1 MEEEEHTNENHI
13 QMSKEFLDK
22 IRDQHCLC
30 CSMLQ
35 TLFCLKGDEN
45 KKMQNIDNSIVD
57 STKEYL
63 ESFNKYGLNQ
73 SNREEVYK
81 SVYKILPLYD
91 EKKKGNPENGIFTNL
106 EQTLLIDLAPST
118 ADEAFHLIP
127 SLEKK
132 LDSDKMN
139 EYLKKL
145 NKEIKNIS

>member
-35 TLFCLKGDEN
+35 TLFFLKGDEN

-73 SNREEVYK
+73 SNR
-81 SVYKILPLYD
+81 
-91 EKKKGNPENGIFTNL
+91 
-106 EQTLLIDLAPST
+106 
-118 ADEAFHLIP
+118 
-127 SLEKK
+127 
-132 LDSDKMN
+132 
-139 EYLKKL
+139 
-145 NKEIKNIS
+145 